1 MEEGVLRPR
10 EAPSRQ
16 SLSLSCSHLTA
27 TLSDAHV
34 PSNQSLL
41 KLDPV
46 GCSLGPQTSS
56 GAWRGAFLGQESPHR
71 VPSSHWK
78 EGVTLAWRHRGPSA
92 LRPLSLPGSVLHFFP
107 PCETRVPESQ
117 GFGEPLKRQWGQ
129 REGRWYPFPQMWLD
143 TVHGAQSSW
152 GVVLP
157 ERWAE
162 CYYIT

>member
-10 EAPSRQ
+10 VLREAPSHQ

-34 PSNQSLL
+34 PSNQILL

-46 GCSLGPQTSS
+46 GCSLGPQTFR

-107 PCETRVPESQ
+107 RVKQ
-117 GFGEPLKRQWGQ
+117 GFQNPRASENL
-129 REGRWYPFPQMWLD
+129 
-143 TVHGAQSSW
+143 
-152 GVVLP
+152 
-157 ERWAE
+157 
-162 CYYIT
+162 